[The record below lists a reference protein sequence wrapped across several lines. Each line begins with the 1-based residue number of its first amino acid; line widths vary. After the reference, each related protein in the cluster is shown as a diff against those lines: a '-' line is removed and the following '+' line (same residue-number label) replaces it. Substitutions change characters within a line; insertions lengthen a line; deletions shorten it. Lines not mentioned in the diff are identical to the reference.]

1 VVQASKRNLS
11 RECEFGPQQACV
23 VDALGEE
30 NGRGPNCA
38 LVRVEFWCALRRH
51 SKSYGDLQ
59 LSQLGTIAI
68 GSPVLA
74 RGFALRKLMQMPRT
88 VSHSWQCRQCLG
100 PSRPHTSR
108 CSGHV
113 RRSINR
119 TTDVAC
125 HGPPRGVRI
134 ALIVA
139 PCVLT
144 QIGNH
149 LVAQA
154 MPQREGCLSRIAW
167 GRDVDHRLQVKSG
180 VCVRSWRRGPCLS
193 IVT

>member
-1 VVQASKRNLS
+1 M
-11 RECEFGPQQACV
+11 
-23 VDALGEE
+23 
-30 NGRGPNCA
+30 
-38 LVRVEFWCALRRH
+38 RVEFWCALRRH
-51 SKSYGDLQ
+51 SRSYGDLQ
-59 LSQLGTIAI
+59 LTQSGTRAI
-68 GSPVLA
+68 RSPVLA
-74 RGFALRKLMQMPRT
+74 RGFALRKLLLPSIVDASAEDGISFLLVYCIWR
-88 VSHSWQCRQCLG
+88 
-100 PSRPHTSR
+100 SRPHTSR

-125 HGPPRGVRI
+125 HGAPRGVRI
-134 ALIVA
+134 ALIVP